1 MIDLLFDGLITLYGI
16 AEMYRKEGF
25 LPDLVEA
32 FLPDLVE
39 AFFGLRA
46 MGAH

>member
-32 FLPDLVE
+32 F
-39 AFFGLRA
+39 FGLRA
-46 MGAH
+46 MGAL